1 MFNYLKNCLKNFDWL
16 IFLPVFFLSIFG
28 LVEIYSV
35 ALGQEMLDLLNFKK
49 QLLFIIIGLVCFLFF
64 SLSSFHSLKSVSRYL
79 YVFAVIILIAVL
91 IFGQTI
97 RNTKG
102 WFTIFDFNLQPV
114 EFVKIILIIFLS
126 DYFARLSTRVKTA
139 KHLLVSGLYTIV
151 LVGLILLQPDFGS
164 SLMLLAI
171 WFVMILLS
179 GFKRK
184 YFLVIFAVGG
194 IIFALAWFL
203 FFKPYQKERILTFFN
218 PGENS
223 LEQGYNV
230 SQAMIAVG
238 SGGMMGKGVGF
249 GSQSQLKFLPEAHT
263 DFIFAVISEELG
275 FFGVFLV
282 ILFFAVFFFRSL
294 LLLKRV
300 RNDFEAY
307 VIIGASGL
315 LFVEVFINIGMNLG
329 IMPVVGIALPFVSY
343 GGSSIMSSFI
353 LAGIIENIAISTKKN
368 Y

>member
-1 MFNYLKNCLKNFDWL
+1 MFGNLKSYLKNFDWL
-16 IFLPVFFLSIFG
+16 IFLPVFFLSVFG

-35 ALGQEMLDLLNFKK
+35 ALGQEMVDLLNFKK
-49 QLLFIIIGLVCFLFF
+49 QLLFIVIGLACFLFF
-64 SLSSFHSLKSVSRYL
+64 SFSSFHSLKSVSRYL
-79 YVFAVIILIAVL
+79 YVLAVIVLIAVL

-97 RNTKG
+97 RGTKG
-102 WFTIFDFNLQPV
+102 WFSIGGFNLQPV
-114 EFVKIILIIFLS
+114 EFVKIILIIFLA
-126 DYFARLSTRVKTA
+126 DYFARLSTRVKTI
-139 KHLLVSGLYTIV
+139 KHLAVSGSFTLI
-151 LVGLILLQPDFGS
+151 LGGLILLQPDFGS
-164 SLMLLAI
+164 TLMLFSV
-171 WFVMILLS
+171 WFIMILLS

-184 YFLVIFAVGG
+184 YFAVIFVAVM
-194 IIFALAWFL
+194 IVFTMAWFL
-203 FFKPYQKERILTFFN
+203 FFKEYQKERILTFFN

-238 SGGMMGKGVGF
+238 SGGIMGKGVGF

-275 FFGVFLV
+275 FFGVSLIV
-282 ILFFAVFFFRSL
+282 LFFAVFFFRSL
-294 LLLKRV
+294 AILKRV

-307 VIIGASGL
+307 IIIGISGL
-315 LFVEVFINIGMNLG
+315 LFVEMFINIGMNLG

-343 GGSSIMSSFI
+343 GGSSVIASFI
-353 LAGIIENIAISTKKN
+353 LAGIIENIAISAKLN

>member
-1 MFNYLKNCLKNFDWL
+1 MLNHLRAYLKNFDWL

-35 ALGQEMLDLLNFKK
+35 ALGQEMVDMLNFKK
-49 QLLFIIIGLVCFLFF
+49 QLLFVAIGLACFFAF
-64 SLSSFHSLKSVSRYL
+64 ALSSFHSLKSVSRYL
-79 YVFAVIILIAVL
+79 YIFAVAVL
-91 IFGQTI
+91 LAVLFFGQTI
-97 RNTKG
+97 RGTRG
-102 WFTIFDFNLQPV
+102 WFAIGGFNLQPV

-139 KHLLVSGLYTIV
+139 RHLVVSAVFTLVLG
-151 LVGLILLQPDFGS
+151 GLILLQPDFGS
-164 SLMLLAI
+164 TLMLLSI
-171 WFVMILLS
+171 WFIMILLS

-184 YFLVIFAVGG
+184 YFVVIFATGML
-194 IIFALAWFL
+194 IFTLSWFL
-203 FFKPYQKERILTFFN
+203 FFKEYQKERVLTFFN

-238 SGGMMGKGVGF
+238 SGGVMGKGVGF

-282 ILFFAVFFFRSL
+282 MLFFAIFFFRSFAI
-294 LLLKRV
+294 LKKV

-307 VIIGASGL
+307 VIVGVTGL
-315 LFVEVFINIGMNLG
+315 IFVEMFINIGMNLG

-343 GGSSIMSSFI
+343 GGSSVIASFI
-353 LAGIIENIAISTKKN
+353 LAGIIENIAISAKLN